1 MCCHEDEILITEK
14 STNTFVDVDHQQ
26 KIIVSVIFFF
36 LNRDRVKHIRI
47 ERKTKIKL
55 VHMLAFIF
63 SWSQS
68 HEKNIPALFT
78 SRKRQFNGQSDK
90 YYKLNLGFVYC
101 TLMPHLM
108 RCFYPFIFIS
118 FTLSLSH
125 SLSLYSSLSHTH
137 THTHTLFSS
146 LKQFIS
152 SSFFFP
158 FYAIVSYCYP
168 KSEELLFS
176 LNIHEQKS
184 WSRSSKLSN
193 PLP

>member
-1 MCCHEDEILITEK
+1 MVTCHFSDL
-14 STNTFVDVDHQQ
+14 
-26 KIIVSVIFFF
+26 SVYVLSRRWNLNHWKKYQRICWCWSPTKNNCFLSIFFF
-36 LNRDRVKHIRI
+36 LHRDRVKHVRI

-118 FTLSLSH
+118 FTLSLSL
-125 SLSLYSSLSHTH
+125 SLSLFVSLSHTH
-137 THTHTLFSS
+137 THTHTL
-146 LKQFIS
+146 
-152 SSFFFP
+152 SFHP
-158 FYAIVSYCYP
+158 
-168 KSEELLFS
+168 
-176 LNIHEQKS
+176 
-184 WSRSSKLSN
+184 
-193 PLP
+193 